1 MQVLFVNMPFASIR
15 PAIGVS
21 LLKAHLQRMAV
32 PSRVMNF
39 NLRYAERHGR
49 SFFHTVAFMSPPE
62 ALIGEWIF
70 SACVFPRLA
79 ERKADFLDTFAKRF
93 HPWLAQCKTLSLS
106 ELQQAR
112 DDAAAFVDECLAA
125 VDWASYDLVG
135 FTTSFAQNVPSLALA
150 RRVKERFPRIQIAF
164 GGANCE
170 GAMGVQLHRSFP
182 FIDYVFS
189 GEADI
194 AFPRLI
200 EGLREGQDVH
210 HIPGLISRRDGNT
223 SFSDLHPERVRDLDT
238 LPHPDYDDYFEQEGQ
253 FLSAP
258 GPGYV
263 LMETSRGCWWGEKQ
277 HCTFC
282 GLNGSSMQYRSKTA
296 RRALDEIFALTA
308 RHHTRRVEMVDN
320 ILDMR
325 YFQDFFPE
333 LAARGAG
340 LEIFYETKANLRRDH
355 MALLQAA
362 GVTAIQPGIESFST
376 HVLRLMRKGTS
387 GLANVQLLKW
397 CAEYGVKCN
406 WNLIYGFPGE
416 SPSEYERMADLTP
429 LLSHLPAPKGIARIR
444 LDRFSPNFFDAPKYG
459 FTNVRPLAA
468 YEFIYDLP
476 EAVRHNLAYYFAYD
490 CDRPMDVRA
499 YVKRLEPRLKVWR
512 AGAGRFELL
521 GIDDSAQD
529 MLTLVDTRPA
539 ARAPLTVLNGDDRR
553 IYLACDAATDVGAI
567 ARAVEDGGWPAARD
581 EVAGRLRT
589 MVDRGI
595 MIEDEQRFLSLGI
608 LLGHYMPRGAAA
620 AGVLA
625 VLSRLGERGAR
636 RLRVPLDRLEYR
648 LDSRSV
654 LGSRPPALDR
664 AVRYRGSAGLARTD
678 FRFTKGRELSVSV
691 GAGRD

>member
-93 HPWLAQCKTLSLS
+93 HPWLAQCKTLSLA

-210 HIPGLISRRDGNT
+210 DIPGLISRRDGNT

-282 GLNGSSMQYRSKTA
+282 GLNGSAMQYRSKTA

-416 SPSEYERMADLTP
+416 EPRDYEEMVSLMAGLH
-429 LLSHLPAPKGIARIR
+429 HLEPPDGCGPIR
-444 LDRFSPNFFDAPKYG
+444 VDRFSPFFTTPQALGLRHIRTDRSY
-459 FTNVRPLAA
+459 A
-468 YEFIYDLP
+468 YVYDLA
-476 EAVRHNLAYYFAYD
+476 EDELANLAYYFEHEYEDGRDFTACGLSLHQAVAAWEAEARTSRLAYRD
-490 CDRPMDVRA
+490 DGAVITIQDDRVGA
-499 YVKRLEPRLKVWR
+499 LEPEVRLAGVERALYLFCDQYRSTRELVKEGGALGWTQAEVEAFLARLRDLCLVATTADRHLGLAVNAAARRVGHAAADRTTVQLDDDERQAMREKVNAWGASLTPRER
-512 AGAGRFELL
+512 AMVEQLL
-521 GIDDSAQD
+521 GVELSEPEPGTA
-529 MLTLVDTRPA
+529 DTDP
-539 ARAPLTVLNGDDRR
+539 
-553 IYLACDAATDVGAI
+553 
-567 ARAVEDGGWPAARD
+567 
-581 EVAGRLRT
+581 
-589 MVDRGI
+589 
-595 MIEDEQRFLSLGI
+595 
-608 LLGHYMPRGAAA
+608 AA
-620 AGVLA
+620 AG
-625 VLSRLGERGAR
+625 
-636 RLRVPLDRLEYR
+636 PQ
-648 LDSRSV
+648 
-654 LGSRPPALDR
+654 
-664 AVRYRGSAGLARTD
+664 
-678 FRFTKGRELSVSV
+678 
-691 GAGRD
+691 

>member
-21 LLKAHLQRMAV
+21 LLKAHLQRMGV

-49 SFFHTVAFMSPPE
+49 TFFHTVAFLSPPE

-70 SACVFPRLA
+70 SACLFPGLA
-79 ERKADFLDTFAKRF
+79 ERKPDFLDMLATRF
-93 HPWLAQCKTLSLS
+93 SAWLAQCETFSLV
-106 ELQQAR
+106 ELQQAQ

-135 FTTSFAQNVPSLALA
+135 FTTSFGQNVPSLALA
-150 RRVKERFPRIQIAF
+150 RRVKELFPRTQIAF

-200 EGLREGQDVH
+200 ERLCSGQDVH
-210 HIPGLISRRDGNT
+210 GIPGVLSRRGGST
-223 SFSDLHPERVRDLDT
+223 FFSDLHPERVRDLDT
-238 LPHPDYDDYFEQEGQ
+238 LPHPDYDDYFEQERQ

-263 LMETSRGCWWGEKQ
+263 LMESSRGCWWGEKQ

-282 GLNGSSMQYRSKTA
+282 GLNGSSMQYRSKTP

-308 RHHTRRVEMVDN
+308 RYHKRGVEMVDN

-355 MALLQAA
+355 LALLQAA
-362 GVTAIQPGIESFST
+362 GVIAIQPGIESFST
-376 HVLRLMRKGTS
+376 HVLHLMRKGTS

-397 CAEYGVKCN
+397 CAEYGVACN

-416 SPSEYERMADLTP
+416 EPRDYEEMVVLMASLH
-429 LLSHLPAPKGIARIR
+429 HLEPPDGCGPIR
-444 LDRFSPNFFDAPKYG
+444 VDRFSPFFTTPQALGLRNIRTDRSY
-459 FTNVRPLAA
+459 A
-468 YEFIYDLP
+468 YIYDLA
-476 EAVRHNLAYYFAYD
+476 EDELANLAYYFEHEYEDGRDFTAGGLSLQRAVAAWEKDARTSRLAYRD
-490 CDRPMDVRA
+490 DGTVMTIQDDRRGA
-499 YVKRLEPRLKVWR
+499 LEPEVRLLGVERALYLFCDQYRSTREIVKEGSALGWTQAEVEAFLARLRALRLVATTDERHLGLAVNAATRR
-512 AGAGRFELL
+512 AGRAAARTTVQLDDDERRSMRDKVNAWGTALSARERALLGQLL
-521 GIDDSAQD
+521 GI
-529 MLTLVDTRPA
+529 
-539 ARAPLTVLNGDDRR
+539 
-553 IYLACDAATDVGAI
+553 
-567 ARAVEDGGWPAARD
+567 E
-581 EVAGRLRT
+581 
-589 MVDRGI
+589 
-595 MIEDEQRFLSLGI
+595 LSEPEGSD
-608 LLGHYMPRGAAA
+608 PAA
-620 AGVLA
+620 AGP
-625 VLSRLGERGAR
+625 S
-636 RLRVPLDRLEYR
+636 
-648 LDSRSV
+648 
-654 LGSRPPALDR
+654 
-664 AVRYRGSAGLARTD
+664 
-678 FRFTKGRELSVSV
+678 
-691 GAGRD
+691 

>member
-49 SFFHTVAFMSPPE
+49 NFFHTVAFMSPPE

-93 HPWLAQCKTLSLS
+93 SPWLAQCETLSLA

-112 DDAAAFVDECLAA
+112 DDAAAFVDECLDA

-150 RRVKERFPRIQIAF
+150 RRVKERFPHIQIAF

-200 EGLREGQDVH
+200 EGLRDGQDVH
-210 HIPGLISRRDGNT
+210 DIPGLISRRDGNT
-223 SFSDLHPERVRDLDT
+223 TFSDLHPERVRDLDT
-238 LPHPDYDDYFEQEGQ
+238 LPYPDYDDYFAQEGQ

-263 LMETSRGCWWGEKQ
+263 LMESSRGCWWGEKS

-296 RRALDEIFALTA
+296 QRALDEIFALTA
-308 RHHTRRVEMVDN
+308 RYHTRRVEMVDN

-325 YFQDFFPE
+325 YFQDLFPE

-340 LEIFYETKANLRRDH
+340 LEIFYETKANLRRDQ

-416 SPSEYERMADLTP
+416 EPRDYEEMVSLMAGLH
-429 LLSHLPAPKGIARIR
+429 HLEPPDGCGPIR
-444 LDRFSPNFFDAPKYG
+444 VDRFSPFFTTPQALGLRNIRTDRSY
-459 FTNVRPLAA
+459 A
-468 YEFIYDLP
+468 YVYDLA
-476 EAVRHNLAYYFAYD
+476 EDELANLAYYFEHEYEDGRDLTACGLSLHQAVAAWEADARTSRLAYHD
-490 CDRPMDVRA
+490 DGAVITIQDDRVGAREPEVRLAGVERTLYLFCDQYRSTRELVKEGGTLGWTQAEVEAFLARLRDRRLVATTDDRYLGLAVPAVPRHEGRA
-499 YVKRLEPRLKVWR
+499 AADRRTVQLDDDERKAMRDKVNTWGASLTPRER
-512 AGAGRFELL
+512 ALVGQLL
-521 GIDDSAQD
+521 GIE
-529 MLTLVDTRPA
+529 LPEPA
-539 ARAPLTVLNGDDRR
+539 GG
-553 IYLACDAATDVGAI
+553 AAGA
-567 ARAVEDGGWPAARD
+567 DP
-581 EVAGRLRT
+581 
-589 MVDRGI
+589 
-595 MIEDEQRFLSLGI
+595 
-608 LLGHYMPRGAAA
+608 AA
-620 AGVLA
+620 AG
-625 VLSRLGERGAR
+625 
-636 RLRVPLDRLEYR
+636 PQ
-648 LDSRSV
+648 
-654 LGSRPPALDR
+654 
-664 AVRYRGSAGLARTD
+664 
-678 FRFTKGRELSVSV
+678 
-691 GAGRD
+691 